1 MDVQQCLC
9 SALLYQK
16 TFRYRH
22 VVVAALIKA
31 QYRRY
36 DWVSPTPPKAII
48 SVLSKRITSYNTWF
62 WLLSS
67 KSGSIPL
74 ICAFL
79 IWPSQKNSKGPD
91 VLFASIFSSIT
102 AREISAMALAAPVNI
117 QYRQCGSFSSDA
129 LPKTH
134 KWKQSMFCL
143 LLFFSLCCLF
153 K

>member
-16 TFRYRH
+16 TFRYQH

-36 DWVSPTPPKAII
+36 DWVSPIPSKAII
-48 SVLSKRITSYNTWF
+48 SVLPKKIKITSSNTWF
-62 WLLSS
+62 WLLSLE
-67 KSGSIPL
+67 SGSIPS

-79 IWPSQKNSKGPD
+79 IWPSQKNSEGPD

-102 AREISAMALAAPVNI
+102 VKGDLCDGSCCSRQHSIPSMWIVLFRRPTKDAQMETVNV
-117 QYRQCGSFSSDA
+117 
-129 LPKTH
+129 LPT
-134 KWKQSMFCL
+134 SIL
-143 LLFFSLCCLF
+143 
-153 K
+153 